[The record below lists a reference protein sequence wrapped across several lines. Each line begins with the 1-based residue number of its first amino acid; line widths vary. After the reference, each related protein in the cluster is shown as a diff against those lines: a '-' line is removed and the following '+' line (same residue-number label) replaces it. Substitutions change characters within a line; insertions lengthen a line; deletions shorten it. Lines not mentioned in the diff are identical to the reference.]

1 MKRAMPEDV
10 RLAILLTQNASR
22 RVAGLPQVVRVWRAF
37 EAAGMEASAFVAPQ
51 DALARIPSGLGLP
64 ERSVVT
70 QASELDE
77 GVWILCST
85 DVVIDRVLAI
95 QALSLARGEK
105 DTGPLRMGKSLC
117 IGPPAEDCSGAESV
131 DPEGVFVELDGPGS
145 AFRAKRALIRAC
157 RKPVE
162 IDGLVCRALG
172 RPISGWITHFL
183 LELPVT
189 PNMVTAVSLLL
200 GLTAAYFVAFREA
213 FVLGAGLLFASWV
226 LDNCD
231 GEIARTKY
239 LGSTWGAWF
248 DIYADFVTNEA
259 FILAMGYGL
268 SRSLSSPLVWWVG
281 LYTTVV
287 LALYNAV
294 VFAYI
299 HRLGIPDEFLFQWWF
314 DAETEAE
321 PSDPS
326 GGPPQPEGSGEE
338 QGGSFLARFFSYVKY
353 LGRRDFFIFFYFV
366 CALAGILHWAL
377 WATAVGATFTGVLT
391 LGHLVFSR
399 RSHA

>member
-1 MKRAMPEDV
+1 MPEVV
-10 RLAILLTQNASR
+10 RLAVVLTHNALR
-22 RVAGLPQVVRVWRAF
+22 LVAGLPQVVRIWRAF
-37 EAAGMEASAFVAPQ
+37 EDAGMEPSAFVAPE
-51 DALARIPSGLGLP
+51 DSLAQIPASVGLP
-64 ERSVVT
+64 ERPVVAR
-70 QASELDE
+70 ASDLEE
-77 GVWILCST
+77 GIWVVCGT
-85 DVVIDRVLAI
+85 DVVIDGVLAR
-95 QALSLARGEK
+95 QALSLARDLE
-105 DTGPLRMGKSLC
+105 DNQVLQMGKSLC
-117 IGPPAEDCSGAESV
+117 IGPPSEHCVGAEAV
-131 DPEGVFVELDGPGS
+131 APEGVFVELDGAGS

-162 IDGLVCRALG
+162 VDGLVCRALG

-200 GLTAAYFVAFREA
+200 GLAAAYFVAFREA
-213 FVLGAGLLFASWV
+213 FALGAGLLFASWV

-248 DIYADFVTNEA
+248 DIYADFVTNET

-268 SRSLSSPLVWWVG
+268 SRSLSSPLLWWVG

-287 LALYNAV
+287 LALYNTV

-314 DAETEAE
+314 DAETKSQS
-321 PSDPS
+321 SDS
-326 GGPPQPEGSGEE
+326 SESALGPEGADEE
-338 QGGSFLARFFSYVKY
+338 LRGSILARFFSYVKY
-353 LGRRDFFIFFYFV
+353 LGRRDFFIFFYLV
-366 CALAGILHWAL
+366 CALVGLLHWAL
-377 WATAVGATFTGVLT
+377 WATAAGATFTGILT
-391 LGHLVFSR
+391 LGHLIFAR